1 MLVLKWS
8 KVKNRQYIMQE
19 LPKSEKKKKKKIERK
34 REIQRFYD
42 LLVGAW
48 DFMLR

>member
-19 LPKSEKKKKKKIERK
+19 LPKSEKKKKKKLREKERYK
-34 REIQRFYD
+34 
-42 LLVGAW
+42 
-48 DFMLR
+48 DFTIF

>member
-19 LPKSEKKKKKKIERK
+19 LPKSEKKKKLREKERYK
-34 REIQRFYD
+34 
-42 LLVGAW
+42 
-48 DFMLR
+48 DFTIF

>member
-19 LPKSEKKKKKKIERK
+19 LPKSEKKKKKKKLREKERYK
-34 REIQRFYD
+34 
-42 LLVGAW
+42 
-48 DFMLR
+48 DFTIF

>member
-19 LPKSEKKKKKKIERK
+19 LPKSEKKKKKVERK

>member
-19 LPKSEKKKKKKIERK
+19 LPKSEKKKKKLREKERYK
-34 REIQRFYD
+34 
-42 LLVGAW
+42 
-48 DFMLR
+48 DFTIF